1 MTQLYV
7 DPFAAPWRFA
17 WIRLLLQWRGGIFQ
31 MLWLEW
37 VIALAICAAALTGL
51 YFGWEGVD
59 SVSQSVQSLNEA
71 VTFVARRFQAA
82 IALMLGF
89 YTMQAFNRWR
99 EARKIEGDV
108 MGTINDLSLQISWR
122 LREETFE
129 SEVLDDVNQE
139 QDKREQAPKL
149 QHTKSNDSNAEVI
162 NIRLKLIRWLNLSH
176 FMVVGDVYETKCN
189 PFASLDN
196 LIKYGLATPREARFL
211 GKQESRYKYV
221 APLIWFIRLL
231 ESLRQNELHGV
242 DDGTVNTLSAGAV
255 QIRRLLADLYG
266 VKDVPIPLSYRQLT
280 NLTVRFYMLILLIA
294 GILVEISQ
302 DSLYG
307 SLSTGSFWILM
318 VYTFELLL
326 FVGWL
331 TVADAIQN
339 PFRSWADQLDWDD
352 YVKELNASSVLI
364 ATQFHGEAAEIE
376 LLDSDESSDDDI
388 PESEKLVRTC
398 RLWGTALRRESKEP
412 VKDLKGAR
420 KVATGF

>member
-1 MTQLYV
+1 
-7 DPFAAPWRFA
+7 
-17 WIRLLLQWRGGIFQ
+17 
-31 MLWLEW
+31 
-37 VIALAICAAALTGL
+37 
-51 YFGWEGVD
+51 
-59 SVSQSVQSLNEA
+59 
-71 VTFVARRFQAA
+71 
-82 IALMLGF
+82 
-89 YTMQAFNRWR
+89 
-99 EARKIEGDV
+99 
-108 MGTINDLSLQISWR
+108 
-122 LREETFE
+122 
-129 SEVLDDVNQE
+129 
-139 QDKREQAPKL
+139 
-149 QHTKSNDSNAEVI
+149 
-162 NIRLKLIRWLNLSH
+162 
-176 FMVVGDVYETKCN
+176 
-189 PFASLDN
+189 
-196 LIKYGLATPREARFL
+196 
-211 GKQESRYKYV
+211 
-221 APLIWFIRLL
+221 
-231 ESLRQNELHGV
+231 
-242 DDGTVNTLSAGAV
+242 
-255 QIRRLLADLYG
+255 
-266 VKDVPIPLSYRQLT
+266 
-280 NLTVRFYMLILLIA
+280 MLILLIA

-398 RLWGTALRRESKEP
+398 RLWGTALRRKGKEP